1 MFQKINKKSW
11 LAIFFPPYWVTQGR
25 GHPRQAII
33 PPLSPPTGGYVVW
46 QTKAFI
52 LSCSP
57 FRIRRIINREL
68 LYKGVHWNPDIY
80 MATQSRI
87 VVTYCFFSHLKSTS
101 DGSSWPL
108 SDLQSSVNLS
118 VSSALSRHGIKY
130 NCSSWRRVS
139 KNHVRHSLRTFI
151 REAICDLY
159 LKKSHLGTKVIQLTA
174 QNRAWTHTKIC
185 PTSKP
190 FFFFCFLWVQEGLG
204 YRFCFQKA
212 PVVSFFFPIIP
223 TKFLEYSSFKI

>member
-1 MFQKINKKSW
+1 MFQKINKKSR
-11 LAIFFPPYWVTQGR
+11 LAVFIPPYWITQGH

-33 PPLSPPTGGYVVW
+33 PPLPPPTGGYVVW

-80 MATQSRI
+80 MATQSHI
-87 VVTYCFFSHLKSTS
+87 IVTYCFFSHLKSTS

-118 VSSALSRHGIKY
+118 VSSALTRHGIKN

-139 KNHVRHSLRTFI
+139 KNHVRHSFV
-151 REAICDLY
+151 REAMCDLY

-190 FFFFCFLWVQEGLG
+190 FFFFSLPMGIGRAGTQILFSKGISC
-204 YRFCFQKA
+204 
-212 PVVSFFFPIIP
+212 FFFFFSYHP
-223 TKFLEYSSFKI
+223 Y

>member
-1 MFQKINKKSW
+1 
-11 LAIFFPPYWVTQGR
+11 
-25 GHPRQAII
+25 
-33 PPLSPPTGGYVVW
+33 
-46 QTKAFI
+46 
-52 LSCSP
+52 
-57 FRIRRIINREL
+57 
-68 LYKGVHWNPDIY
+68 

-87 VVTYCFFSHLKSTS
+87 IVTYCFFSHLKSTS

-118 VSSALSRHGIKY
+118 VSSALSRHGIKN

-139 KNHVRHSLRTFI
+139 KNHVRHSFV
-151 REAICDLY
+151 REAMCDLY

-190 FFFFCFLWVQEGLG
+190 FFFFSLPMGIGRAGTQILFSKGISCFFL
-204 YRFCFQKA
+204 F
-212 PVVSFFFPIIP
+212 FFFPIIP